1 MINIATVSKS
11 ELKRVEKNKI
21 IKYLK
26 NKYIFS
32 TTAQIHDEGTKVE
45 VRPVML
51 SGLETLRRDSRPM
64 KMWRFSGRNQGE
76 EHQRNSLL
84 RCLEGKLERPD

>member
-11 ELKRVEKNKI
+11 ELERVENNKI

-32 TTAQIHDEGTKVE
+32 TAAQIHDEGTRDPE
-45 VRPVML
+45 
-51 SGLETLRRDSRPM
+51 ETQE
-64 KMWRFSGRNQGE
+64 KMWSFSGRNMRGTALVDVWR
-76 EHQRNSLL
+76 QRQRGPTELL
-84 RCLEGKLERPD
+84 WTCRRDDGG